1 MSVPSLLSAAAL
13 ALAFAVAPLAAQ
25 TSSKPTVQVSQPWT
39 RATATGQAVGGGYL
53 TLRNPGPV
61 ADRLLGARSPAA
73 ERVELHS
80 MAMEGDVMKMRPVD
94 AVDVPAGGSVELKP
108 GGLHLMLLGLKKPLQ
123 PGQSVPLTLRFEKA
137 GEVPVQ
143 LQVQG
148 SGAPAQDAGHDHGA
162 GHDTEHGA
170 SHTH

>member
-13 ALAFAVAPLAAQ
+13 ALALAVGAAPLAAQ
-25 TSSKPTVQVSQPWT
+25 TASQPTVQVSQPWT

-53 TLRNPGPV
+53 TLRNSGPV

-137 GEVPVQ
+137 GDVPVQ

-148 SGAPAQDAGHDHGA
+148 SGAPAQDAGHDQGA
-162 GHDTEHGA
+162 GHEHGA